1 MVNRFTDTTARE
13 AGKHYYGLF
22 NDSFPP
28 ILDGVALAVENYA
41 RWLAEAGR
49 EPLVVTPS
57 NPVRVERIYPVMRF
71 FSVPII
77 NRPPY
82 RYGYPRADFAIW
94 RKLRNT
100 PFRIVHAHC
109 PFASGR
115 LALYAAR
122 KQRIPLIATFHSK
135 YRSDLEHS
143 FRSMPWATK
152 IIMKRILSF
161 FNSCDEVWIPQAQVE
176 ETVREYG
183 YRGPLTVVENGN
195 DFADIAGY
203 DLFGYK
209 AAARREHG
217 RSDDELALIFVG
229 QHIVEKGILTIVDA
243 LALLK
248 DKLNF
253 RMDFIGS
260 GYASERLRKRI
271 AECGLE
277 KRVTLHGPVACRE
290 TLGKLYAAADIFVFP
305 SYYDNAPL
313 VVREAAAFG
322 TPPILAEGSTASEV
336 LTDGVNGFT
345 TAVDARELAELIL
358 RIDSDRDL
366 LRKAALN
373 ARASLVRSWEN
384 VVEEVAGRYDEAIAR
399 YRRNNKYSAR

>member
-1 MVNRFTDTTARE
+1 MRNRFTDTKTPDSNRR
-13 AGKHYYGLF
+13 YYGLF

-41 RWLAEAGR
+41 RWLSNCGR
-49 EPLVVTPS
+49 EPYVVTPS
-57 NPVRVERIYPVMRF
+57 NPVAVQRNYPVMRF

-82 RYGYPRADFAIW
+82 RYGYPRADFRIW
-94 RKLRNT
+94 HKLRNT

-109 PFASGR
+109 PFSSGR
-115 LALYAAR
+115 LALYTAR

-135 YRSDLEHS
+135 YRTDMEHS
-143 FRSMPWATK
+143 FRLLPWATD
-152 IIMKRILSF
+152 IIMKRVLSF

-195 DFADIAGY
+195 DFANIAG
-203 DLFGYK
+203 DDIFKYK
-209 AAARREHG
+209 ADSRREYD
-217 RSDDELALIFVG
+217 RSDDILSLIFVG
-229 QHIVEKGILTIVDA
+229 QHIIEKGILNIVDA

-248 DKLNF
+248 DKIKF

-260 GYASERLRKRI
+260 GYASERLHKKI
-271 AECGLE
+271 IGYGLE
-277 KRVTLHGPVACRE
+277 DRVIIHGPVASRE
-290 TLGKLYAAADIFVFP
+290 TLGKFYSAADIFVFP

-336 LTDGVNGFT
+336 ITDGINGFT
-345 TAVDARELAELIL
+345 TPVSPQMLADLIL
-358 RIDSDRDL
+358 KIDSDRDL
-366 LRKAALN
+366 LREVALN
-373 ARASLVRSWEN
+373 ARNSLVRSWQN
-384 VVEEVAGRYDEAIAR
+384 VVEEVAVRYDEAIAR
-399 YRRNNKYSAR
+399 YNCNNKYSAR